1 MTRAETSGRSQR
13 FERLRERRENLAAS
27 PVASPYVRLENPY
40 PPLQILSAD
49 EVAFIDASAKTLLQ
63 EVGIKVLSAEA
74 RMRYGQGGAEVD
86 EESFQVRFS
95 AEMIEALM
103 KPAPSKF
110 SMYARNPERNATM
123 GGGVGGEAS
132 RVVFGTVSGTP
143 FLSDLDRGRR
153 DGDKAGLI
161 ELAKLAQYYD
171 VIHILGTLIEPL
183 DIPVKMRHVETVRY
197 YMTHSDKVPFVRSQ
211 RREEIEE
218 AVELVRLMRG
228 IDEEQLH
235 KEPSCYT
242 VVNMNSPL
250 QLDELMAQGIMVMA
264 ELGQVV
270 IVTPFT
276 LAGAMAPVTLAG
288 ALTQQHA
295 EALAG
300 MVLAQIVKAGSCV
313 VYGGFTSNVDMRS
326 GSPAFGTPEYTQA
339 AIATGQLCRMY
350 NVPFRSSNVNA
361 SNAPDAQSAYESQM
375 SIWGAMLG
383 GCHFL
388 LHGAGWLEGGLVASY
403 EKFIIDIEMLQMMAR
418 FFAKLPVDEDSVA
431 MEAMRGVGAGGHYF
445 GAEHT
450 LERYD
455 KAFYEPILSDWRN
468 FENWTDAGAETAD
481 VRANKVWKEVVAK
494 SPDTMIDDSQEEMM
508 EGYVAKVAERVKMD
522 KDDSR

>member
-1 MTRAETSGRSQR
+1 
-13 FERLRERRENLAAS
+13 
-27 PVASPYVRLENPY
+27 
-40 PPLQILSAD
+40 
-49 EVAFIDASAKTLLQ
+49 
-63 EVGIKVLSAEA
+63 
-74 RMRYGQGGAEVD
+74 
-86 EESFQVRFS
+86 
-95 AEMIEALM
+95 
-103 KPAPSKF
+103 
-110 SMYARNPERNATM
+110 MY
-123 GGGVGGEAS
+123 
-132 RVVFGTVSGTP
+132 
-143 FLSDLDRGRR
+143 
-153 DGDKAGLI
+153 
-161 ELAKLAQYYD
+161 
-171 VIHILGTLIEPL
+171 
-183 DIPVKMRHVETVRY
+183 
-197 YMTHSDKVPFVRSQ
+197 
-211 RREEIEE
+211 
-218 AVELVRLMRG
+218 
-228 IDEEQLH
+228 

-300 MVLAQIVKAGSCV
+300 MVLAQIVKPGTCV

-375 SIWGAMLG
+375 SLWGAVLG

-403 EKFIIDIEMLQMMAR
+403 EKFIIDVEMLQMMAR
-418 FFAKLPVDEDSVA
+418 FFGNLVVDEDSVA
-431 MEAMRGVGAGGHYF
+431 MGAMRDVGAGGHYF
-445 GAEHT
+445 GTKHT

-468 FENWTDAGAETAD
+468 FENWSEAGGETAD
-481 VRANKVWKEVVAK
+481 VRANKIWKEVVAK
-494 SPDTMIDDSQEEMM
+494 SPDTMLEAGLEE
-508 EGYVAKVAERVKMD
+508 EVAGYVAKVEERVKRD
-522 KDDSR
+522 TKKSR

>member
-1 MTRAETSGRSQR
+1 MTRTETSGRRQR
-13 FERLRERRENLAAS
+13 FARLRERRENLAAS
-27 PVASPYVRLENPY
+27 PVASPYVQLENPY
-40 PPLQILSAD
+40 PPLKILASD
-49 EVAFIDASAKTLLQ
+49 EVALIDERAKTLLQ

-74 RMRYGQGGAEVD
+74 RAHYLRGGADVD
-86 EESFQVRFS
+86 EESWQVRFPS
-95 AEMIEALM
+95 EMIDAWM
-103 KPAPSKF
+103 KHAPSKF
-110 SMYARNPERNATM
+110 SMYARNPTRNVTM
-123 GGGVGGEAS
+123 GGGVGGEPS

-161 ELAKLAQYYD
+161 ELAKMAQYYD

-183 DIPVKMRHVETVRY
+183 DIPVKMRHVETVRC

-211 RREEIEE
+211 RRKEIEE
-218 AVELVRLMRG
+218 AIDLVRLIRG
-228 IDEEQLH
+228 ISKEQLL

-300 MVLAQIVKAGSCV
+300 MVLAQIVKPGACV

-350 NVPFRSSNVNA
+350 DVPFRSSNVNA

-403 EKFIIDIEMLQMMAR
+403 EKFIIDVEMLQMMAR
-418 FFAKLPVDEDSVA
+418 FFAKIPVDEDSIA
-431 MEAMRGVGAGGHYF
+431 MDAMREVGAGGHYF

-468 FENWTDAGAETAD
+468 FENWNEDGAETAD

-494 SPDTMIDDSQEEMM
+494 SPETMLNKEQEE
-508 EGYVAKVAERVKMD
+508 EIAEYINGVETRVKRD

>member
-1 MTRAETSGRSQR
+1 MTNTETSGRKQR
-13 FERLRERRENLAAS
+13 FQRLRARRESLAAS
-27 PVASPYVRLENPY
+27 PVASPYVQLTNPY
-40 PPLQILSAD
+40 PPLEILSAD
-49 EVAFIDASAKTLLQ
+49 EVAYIDASAKKLLQ

-74 RMRYGQGGAEVD
+74 RARYAQGGAEVD
-86 EESFQVRFS
+86 ETSWQVRFS
-95 AEMIEALM
+95 SEMIDTLM
-103 KPAPSKF
+103 KHVPGKF
-110 SMYARNPERNATM
+110 SMYGRNPERNVTM
-123 GGGVGGEAS
+123 GGGVGGETS

-183 DIPVKMRHVETVRY
+183 DIPVKMRHVETVRC

-211 RREEIEE
+211 CRQEIEE
-218 AVELVRLMRG
+218 AVELVRLLRG
-228 IDEEQLH
+228 IDEDQLRT
-235 KEPSCYT
+235 EPSCYT

-288 ALTQQHA
+288 ALTQQQA

-300 MVLAQIVKAGSCV
+300 MVLAQIVKPGCCV

-326 GSPAFGTPEYTQA
+326 GSPAFGTPEYAQA

-350 NVPFRSSNVNA
+350 DVPFRSSNVNA
-361 SNAPDAQSAYESQM
+361 SNAVDAQSAYESQM
-375 SIWGAMLG
+375 SLWGAMLG

-403 EKFIIDIEMLQMMAR
+403 EKFVIDVEMLQMMAR
-418 FFAKLPVDEDSVA
+418 FFAKLTVDEESVA
-431 MEAMRGVGAGGHYF
+431 LDAIRAVGAGGHYF
-445 GAEHT
+445 GEAHT

-455 KAFYEPILSDWRN
+455 KAFYEPIVSDWRN
-468 FENWTDAGAETAD
+468 FENWSEAGSETAD
-481 VRANKVWKEVVAK
+481 VRANKVWKGVIEK
-494 SPDTMIDDSQEEMM
+494 SPKSMLDETQEE
-508 EGYVAKVAERVKMD
+508 EVAGYIAKVKERVKKD